1 MSIDRTTLFKG
12 PGHII
17 FDGTAF
23 LAADDIQVKL
33 SDEFEEVNSNGYG
46 VIDRRRKNRR
56 VEITCTPLEWNNLA
70 LLYAYAST
78 QIGESIFGATDKILQ
93 IVPRNGANSGLT
105 FANAAVTK
113 MPLARF
119 SASKGPL
126 GSMTFT
132 AIIAN
137 NSDPALDASYWSV
150 SDVGALPIPDLSKIR
165 NGIYT
170 AHWGAGGGALLN
182 LGGAEGIELDTELAI
197 NWTDID
203 GHGSVDANLGGLV
216 ASVKLT
222 PVNLA
227 LSALLT
233 AMGGAIGASLT
244 KKDLVIKNGAT
255 TVITVPN
262 CQLISSEAN
271 YGNQQ
276 RRVGP
281 IEFRSVRSAAVGGDL
296 APLWT
301 IA

>member
-1 MSIDRTTLFKG
+1 MDRSTLFKG

-17 FDGTAF
+17 FDGTAI
-23 LAADDIQVKL
+23 LAADDIQVKIADVL
-33 SDEFEEVNSNGYG
+33 EDVNSNGYG

-56 VEITCTPLEWNNLA
+56 IEITCTPLEWNNLA
-70 LLYAYAST
+70 LLFPYAAL
-78 QIGESIFGATDKILQ
+78 QIGESIYGDTDKTLE
-93 IVPRNGANSGLT
+93 IVPRNGALSGLT
-105 FANAAVTK
+105 FGNAAVTK
-113 MPLARF
+113 MPTARF
-119 SASKGPL
+119 SATKGPL

-137 NSDPALDASYWSV
+137 NADPALDASYFSV
-150 SDVGALPIPDLSKIR
+150 SGVGTLPEPDLSKIR

-170 AHWGAGGGALLN
+170 AHWGAGAGSLLN
-182 LGGAEGIELDTELAI
+182 LGSADGIELDTDLGLE
-197 NWTDID
+197 WTDID
-203 GHGSVDANLGGLV
+203 GYGSVDANLSGLV

-222 PVNLA
+222 PVNLSLAA
-227 LSALLT
+227 LMG
-233 AMGGAIGASLT
+233 AMGGAIGASLA

-255 TVITVPN
+255 TVITVPG
-262 CQLISSEAN
+262 CQLITSEAN

-276 RRVGP
+276 RRIGA